1 MPLTINKK
9 YQYIEYLGPTRPITQ
24 LAGIANISAIVGIS
38 ADGLGYTTWE
48 NTSNVNSLLSLQQYA
63 GYLIVSSSNSPNY
76 SLYTDND
83 VVVGDTSKII
93 STQLSIVKYKSTSAK
108 LISNLLIKDN
118 ISQIFSISEDGL
130 NPVSWSNDSSLNSLN
145 TLENN
150 KVYLVVS
157 RNTPF
162 NFWSDLPPTP
172 TPTST
177 VTPTPT
183 ITPGLQPSLT
193 PTNTPT
199 LTPTPSVTPTLT
211 PTPTE
216 TPLPPDKNF
225 SVSFDESVYRFY
237 CFNNHTDKQHLI
249 SATIHGLPNRSYTY
263 NFTSESDNAVLLFD
277 NTSGILALDNVED
290 NIIGKVF
297 SNVKIQNPNGQ
308 AIIKCS
314 VTNNENETIDAL
326 CVAFIENEPNSVDI
340 TTTPTPT
347 PTLTPS
353 PAPTIFTAQTNTG
366 TNVSVKPIAN
376 TNITDID
383 LTILFDSVTESGVT
397 SVSQIP
403 VTSSDLNLPANFVAG
418 NTLAKF
424 NISTTAKFSG
434 NITLCFKIQ
443 SAITSDEFS
452 ATKLFH
458 LKSGNTTDITI
469 TTGTNAPDFNTKTI
483 CGKTTGFS
491 QFYLITQGNIQPPPT
506 PTPSFY
512 QNLQL
517 GRFTKQPMSTTYSCN
532 KDIREDMSATFEP
545 RVQINNYQWQR
556 QPKGEGDFINYGERQ
571 WQLSESWPNAVFP
584 DKEDR
589 LSYLINNN
597 DKYRVITYLVQGGGL
612 ISDTA
617 TLSVPAL
624 SLLKGAYAISTG
636 GGASVGDIL
645 FPEVFCGEINLAV
658 DVCEQY
664 GEEAIVLYQ
673 WEKLNEQGSW
683 IDITDKYLTINNIIY
698 INELS
703 LSDNNSTYR
712 AKIML
717 LDGIN
722 IITTIYSNPVSVRVI
737 TGSAPAINMS
747 GDLITTPTGY
757 TKIID
762 NNNTIINR
770 TNFIDATFDSTS
782 LLPDRE
788 LLADNTNDFFKNIKH
803 TWYYRGNGNQQWKPI
818 TDFLAVPDYCPLL
831 NIRWGVGLIDS
842 NISITEDTVTEIGVS
857 FSIRTECGDRE
868 YTGNLDQNNQPTPYI
883 SKPVEWQ
890 ITEIKND

>member
-9 YQYIEYLGPTRPITQ
+9 YQYIEYLGLTRPITQ

-48 NTSNVNSLLSLQQYA
+48 STSNVNSLLSLQQYA

-76 SLYTDND
+76 SLYTDAD
-83 VVVGDTSKII
+83 AVVSDTAKII
-93 STQLSIVKYKSTSAK
+93 STQLSIVKYKSSSAK
-108 LISNLLIKDN
+108 LITNLLIKDN

-130 NPVSWSNDSSLNSLN
+130 NPVSWSSDSSLNSLN

-150 KVYLVVS
+150 RVYLVVS

-225 SVSFDESVYRFY
+225 SVSFDESVYRFA
-237 CFNNHTDKQHLI
+237 CFNNHIDKQHLVA
-249 SATIHGLPNRSYTY
+249 ATIHGLPNRSYTY
-263 NFTSESDNAVLLFD
+263 HFTSESDSAVLLFD
-277 NTSGILALDNVED
+277 NPSGILALDHVD
-290 NIIGKVF
+290 NDVIGKVF

-314 VTNNENETIDAL
+314 VTNNENDTVDTL
-326 CVAFIENEPNSVDI
+326 CVALIENEPNYVDI
-340 TTTPTPT
+340 TSTPTPT

-353 PAPTIFTAQTNTG
+353 PAPITFTAQTDTG
-366 TNVSVKPIAN
+366 TNVSVKPIDN
-376 TNITDID
+376 SNITDID
-383 LTILFDSVTESGVT
+383 LVITFDSVTESGVT
-397 SVSQIP
+397 SVSQISAADP
-403 VTSSDLNLPANFVAG
+403 NLNLPANFLVG
-418 NTLAKF
+418 NALAMF
-424 NISTTAKFSG
+424 NITTTAKFSG
-434 NITLCFKIQ
+434 NITICFKIQ
-443 SAITSDEFS
+443 SSITNNEFN

-458 LKSGNTTDITI
+458 LSSGNTTDITI
-469 TTGTNAPDFNTKTI
+469 TSGNNAPDFNTKSI

-491 QFYLITQGNIQPPPT
+491 QFYLITQRDIQPPPT
-506 PTPSFY
+506 PSPSFY

-517 GRFTKQPMSTTYSCN
+517 GRFTKHPTSTTYDCLN
-532 KDIREDMSATFEP
+532 DIKQAMSATFEP
-545 RVQINNYQWQR
+545 RVQINSYQWQR
-556 QPKGEGDFINYGERQ
+556 QPKGQGDFINYGDRQ
-571 WQLSESWPNAVFP
+571 WQLSPSWPNAVFP
-584 DKEDR
+584 DTEDR
-589 LSYLINNN
+589 LSYLINHN
-597 DKYRVITYLVQGGGL
+597 DKYRVVTYLIQGGGL

-624 SLLKGAYAISTG
+624 SLLKGAYAIGTG
-636 GGASVGDIL
+636 GGASVGNM
-645 FPEVFCGEINLAV
+645 FAPEVFCGEINLAV

-664 GEEAIVLYQ
+664 GEEALILYQ
-673 WEKLNEQGSW
+673 WEKLNTQGLW
-683 IDITDKYLTINNIIY
+683 IDITDQYLTINNIIY

-717 LDGIN
+717 LDGTNVIS
-722 IITTIYSNPVSVRVI
+722 IVYSNPISVSIV
-737 TGSAPAINMS
+737 TGAAPGLNLS
-747 GDLITTPTGY
+747 GDLVATPTGY
-757 TKIID
+757 TKILD
-762 NNNTIINR
+762 ANNNIMNR

-788 LLADNTNDFFKNIKH
+788 LLADGADDFYKNIKH
-803 TWYYRGNGNQQWKPI
+803 TWYYRGNNSQQWRSVR
-818 TDFLAVPDYCPLL
+818 DFTTIPDYCPVL

-842 NISITEDTVTEIGVS
+842 SISITEDTVKEIGL
-857 FSIRTECGDRE
+857 SIAISTECGDRD
-868 YTGNLDQNNQPTPYI
+868 YIGHLDLNNQPTPYI
-883 SKPVEWQ
+883 TKPVEWQ